1 MANVQAV
8 KYYETLVEKII
19 FNEDE
24 LETLKIAIKN
34 FTEGKTNAK
43 ELKELLLQCRGRMV
57 EDISELTFMIA
68 QRSQAEIPTPQSA
81 SPTKVESQL
90 RKEIQEKNELL
101 ETVARRVGKLVSKLS
116 KGDSSEDQ
124 KLNSI
129 DEVKE
134 EIERCLNQ
142 IGAKEWI
149 DMCYYA
155 DYKFFAKLY
164 PKLEELYEERFGEIG
179 KNGQDASE
187 GKEIMANKMTMLGF
201 PEDIETIVIKYIV
214 IRNKF
219 HHSMVDL
226 TPSNLGLAREA
237 FAKVLVHL
245 IVSNL
250 EPELL
255 LNNRESF
262 YAVLTDFF
270 TRRLTGNP
278 AFRKRIIEEFE
289 IAFQV

>member
-1 MANVQAV
+1 MINVQAL

-19 FNEDE
+19 FNEEE

-34 FTEGKTNAK
+34 LTEGKTNAK

-57 EDISELTFMIA
+57 EDVSELTFMIA

-142 IGAKEWI
+142 IGAKLWI

-187 GKEIMANKMTMLGF
+187 GKEIMANKMTKLGF
-201 PEDIETIVIKYIV
+201 PEDIETIVIEYII
-214 IRNKF
+214 IRNKLPCQPK
-219 HHSMVDL
+219 H
-226 TPSNLGLAREA
+226 
-237 FAKVLVHL
+237 
-245 IVSNL
+245 
-250 EPELL
+250 
-255 LNNRESF
+255 
-262 YAVLTDFF
+262 
-270 TRRLTGNP
+270 
-278 AFRKRIIEEFE
+278 
-289 IAFQV
+289 